1 MKGASPQAGLAPF
14 SSSGAAGRRGAQ
26 TNRVGGLM
34 RIVRRLL
41 WLAVF
46 VAVLVGGWMFAH
58 ANAVEVR
65 FDYLFGQLEAV
76 REWML
81 VLASFGLG
89 AVAGVAFCLLE
100 MARLGL
106 LARRYRKLLGRLEA
120 ELHGLRSL
128 PLRTGSPA
136 GAGAEPEPPEG
147 TSAGRPGRGS

>member
-1 MKGASPQAGLAPF
+1 MPGSPPSRPQGPRSIALH
-14 SSSGAAGRRGAQ
+14 RRTGW
-26 TNRVGGLM
+26 GGLM

-46 VAVLVGGWMFAH
+46 VTVLVGGWKFAL

-81 VLASFGLG
+81 VLVSFGLG

-100 MARLGL
+100 MARLGML
-106 LARRYRKLLGRLEA
+106 SRRYRKLLGRLEA
-120 ELHGLRSL
+120 ELQSLRSL
-128 PLRTGSPA
+128 PLRPGSPA
-136 GAGAEPEPPEG
+136 GAGVEPEPAEG